1 MNTAV
6 LLSWFCVVLVV
17 AGPAAAQ
24 APRRSLAGRECLLCP
39 NPLGNSDTSV
49 THRGRTIYLHA
60 GACEAHW
67 RDYTEEDRDKSSI
80 RLQAR
85 GALFDE
91 TALHA
96 AAAVNWGWL
105 IFGVYVLF
113 GLVFGALCAY
123 LAVARGHGP
132 IPWFFLGL
140 FFNLLALIGIFT
152 KAKGDIERL
161 PAGIPAGLRKVP
173 TTRAPS
179 YCDGCGAENHPS
191 AVKCGACGGV
201 LRPSA
206 AAKTTMV

>member
-1 MNTAV
+1 MNTV
-6 LLSWFCVVLVV
+6 VQFSWFCLVLVI

-24 APRRSLAGRECLLCP
+24 APQRSLAGRECLLCP
-39 NPLGNSDTSV
+39 SPLGDSDTSV
-49 THRGRTIYLHA
+49 QHKGRTVYLHA
-60 GACEAHW
+60 GKCEAHW
-67 RDYTEEDRDKSSI
+67 RDHPEDQDKFFA

-91 TALHA
+91 NALEA
-96 AAAVNWGWL
+96 SAVNWGWL
-105 IFGVYVLF
+105 IFGLYVLL

-123 LAVARGHGP
+123 LAVAWGHGP
-132 IPWFFLGL
+132 IPWFFFGL
-140 FFNLLALIGIFT
+140 FLNVLALIGILAR
-152 KAKGDIERL
+152 AKGDITGL

-191 AVKCGACGGV
+191 AVKCGACGGE

-206 AAKTTMV
+206 AAETSMV